1 MKMHNPPHPGK
12 IIKGL
17 WLEPMGVSITHAAK
31 AIGVSRKLLSNI
43 INGRG
48 NITPEMAIRLS
59 ITLGSSPESWM
70 GHQVTYDLWLAEQD
84 KKALNAVPLTAA

>member
-43 INGRG
+43 INGREPFDHLPMTM
-48 NITPEMAIRLS
+48 ILLAID
-59 ITLGSSPESWM
+59 TMKPTG
-70 GHQVTYDLWLAEQD
+70 
-84 KKALNAVPLTAA
+84 

>member
-1 MKMHNPPHPGK
+1 
-12 IIKGL
+12 
-17 WLEPMGVSITHAAK
+17 MGVSITHAAK

-70 GHQVTYDLWLAEQD
+70 GHQVTYDLWSAEQH
-84 KKALNAVPLTAA
+84 KKVINAVPLTAA